1 MYDEHT
7 IGMMRYP
14 KFYDGYR
21 LTLQKE
27 GWRDVKVVLL
37 IGPTGTGKTRW
48 VYDHWLDKGL
58 WRVPL
63 VTTGLWFDTYD
74 GQSHVL
80 IDDFTGRI
88 SLSSLLQLLDGYFI
102 KVPIKYGFTWWVP
115 AYIAV
120 TTNLEPRIWY
130 GWAKRE
136 DQYMCL
142 ARRFTTIYQFAVDGE
157 VTEYVSDEYFHAE
170 DIIKNTL

>member
-1 MYDEHT
+1 MYDIHT
-7 IGMMRYP
+7 LGMAKYP
-14 KFYDGYR
+14 KFYEGYR

-27 GWRDVKVVLL
+27 GWRNVEVILL

-88 SLSSLLQLLDGYFI
+88 SLQSLLQLLDGYFI

-115 AYIAV
+115 SYIGV
-120 TTNLEPRIWY
+120 TTNIEPRLWY
-130 GWAKRE
+130 GWLKRE
-136 DQYMCL
+136 QQYMAL
-142 ARRFTTIYQFAVDGE
+142 ARRFSKVLQFASDGE
-157 VTEYVSDEYFHAE
+157 ITEYVSNEYFHTE
-170 DIIKNTL
+170 DIIKNHL